1 MAKSVDI
8 EIQKYLPLLG
18 TEEKKSILGVI
29 KSFLS
34 IRKETAFDI
43 EQYNKDIDQSLAEV
57 KDGKY
62 IDQDDLEKEITKW

>member
-34 IRKETAFDI
+34 IRMETAFDI

>member
-62 IDQDDLEKEITKW
+62 INQDDLEKEITKW